1 MIDTLAAELKA
12 LVVFAEHR
20 GFGLTYPAV
29 ADGGDLSGW
38 APDAAHVGVLT
49 EEQVLA
55 DFTALATSLRTNLS
69 AWDSPLVAVGGS
81 LAGEMAAWW
90 RIRYP
95 FIVDMSLSCS
105 APIFGFPGPAS
116 NGAPLCDEFGWE
128 KVVTDAFRTVG
139 GEQCVDYFRSG
150 YWQVSALKPAE
161 VSEAFNTCTPASL
174 PCHAQQVADMALYW
188 TGTAAE
194 LGSYPPNANRSLL
207 EWACGTMAGSATG
220 LQAYMALMQP
230 LAPGQCLNMS
240 WSERCF
246 GGSGEAPARSAVG
259 ASRGGYCETHYNDPT
274 SGCQDGW
281 GIESC
286 TTEIHPIMSNN
297 VSLRERAQCKRR
309 ALPLFPDRTRSC
321 SLARPQV
328 TDFYPPSTQPDNEA
342 NRLLGCRQSYGA
354 DLSIDGRAM
363 PRGFGQL
370 DQARMAQSA
379 SRIIFSSGQFDP
391 CGIPRERRRA
401 HAPTTRTNSLLSSP
415 FLRQLVLHERQ
426 PLALADAALHLHR
439 RRRAPQRHRQ

>member
-1 MIDTLAAELKA
+1 MALLRSLALLCAAAPLASAMPAFGRSSRARREALVARVPARAENSTEVPCCPPYGPQPPPPFPAKYQTMFFTQRRDHFNYFAPTDPVTNLTETFQQRVLYYDAHWAGAAAKAPIIFVTCVEAGPAPYYWGEYGWVVDTLAAELKA

-38 APDAAHVGVLT
+38 QPDAAHVGVLT

-230 LAPGQCLNMS
+230 LAPGQCLNIS
-240 WSERCF
+240 WSQDCY
-246 GGSGEAPARSAVG
+246 GGNDGGEKAG
-259 ASRGGYCETHYNDPT
+259 ASALALSANRGGYCATHFDDPT

-286 TTEIHPIMSNN
+286 TTEIHP
-297 VSLRERAQCKRR
+297 
-309 ALPLFPDRTRSC
+309 
-321 SLARPQV
+321 
-328 TDFYPPSTQPDNEA
+328 
-342 NRLLGCRQSYGA
+342 
-354 DLSIDGRAM
+354 
-363 PRGFGQL
+363 
-370 DQARMAQSA
+370 
-379 SRIIFSSGQFDP
+379 
-391 CGIPRERRRA
+391 
-401 HAPTTRTNSLLSSP
+401 
-415 FLRQLVLHERQ
+415 
-426 PLALADAALHLHR
+426 
-439 RRRAPQRHRQ
+439 